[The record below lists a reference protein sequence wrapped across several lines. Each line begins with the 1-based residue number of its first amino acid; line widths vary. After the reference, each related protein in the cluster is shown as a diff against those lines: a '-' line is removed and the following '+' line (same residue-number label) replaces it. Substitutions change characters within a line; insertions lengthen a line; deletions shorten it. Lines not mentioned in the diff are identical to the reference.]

1 MNTTVVWMITA
12 MLWWEGTSEFGYTD
26 YEAKQF
32 KGRGECLD
40 YVWDNKADLVREL
53 FEIHGTNEDGQ
64 ELRTW
69 GFYCEAKR
77 INTTDT

>member
-32 KGRGECLD
+32 KGRGACLD
-40 YVWDNKADLVREL
+40 YVWDNKADLVHEL

-64 ELRTW
+64 KLKTW